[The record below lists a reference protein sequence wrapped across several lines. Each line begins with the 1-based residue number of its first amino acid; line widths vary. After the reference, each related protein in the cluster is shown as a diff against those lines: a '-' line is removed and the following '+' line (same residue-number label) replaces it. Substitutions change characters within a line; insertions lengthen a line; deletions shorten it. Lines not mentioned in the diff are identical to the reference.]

1 MPPKGKSV
9 DRPKLLAVQPL
20 LKKHLWLEY
29 EGERERVF
37 DVSPYIKGKWFGE
50 LEDEDY
56 FKQVRLSPD
65 VAGVEWP
72 HGQDIAPHELY
83 EKSETLLQRKY
94 VRIIDLFAQKANIS
108 KEEALDFFY
117 SSVTYQLMSKGI
129 ADSHCLSDDYL
140 AEDLVMELARQK
152 ENKEMK
158 NREL

>member
-1 MPPKGKSV
+1 MSLKAKPV

-29 EGERERVF
+29 EGECGRVF

-56 FKQVRLSPD
+56 FKQVRLLPD
-65 VAGVEWP
+65 VSGGEWP

-83 EKSETLLQRKY
+83 ENSETLLQRKY
-94 VRIIDLFAQKANIS
+94 IRVIDLFAQKANIS

-140 AEDLVMELARQK
+140 AEDLVMELVKQK
-152 ENKEMK
+152 ENKKET
-158 NREL
+158 